1 MYVHELRAR
10 LITGTPHKG
19 KLVLSYCQKPVSTD
33 GLSEN
38 HEKIILWVVA
48 SISWTVAPFAILMN
62 ALVVIVV
69 SQRKEL
75 QKTSNILLSSIA
87 LADFL
92 TDIASIPAIT
102 TTILIVHQGSLE
114 FLRTI
119 NKVAVNLEGFFIFCS
134 LYHLTVVA
142 WESFVAVRK
151 WMHYNVIMAKQRIIK
166 FAIFAWFLTIF
177 AWLPLYVM
185 TFAIEDSKARRIWIM
200 IVNFFEIVNVLSS
213 PISSYAMIYNGVR
226 KRRTSNMNNSTA
238 LAQAKRHAI

>member
-1 MYVHELRAR
+1 M
-10 LITGTPHKG
+10 
-19 KLVLSYCQKPVSTD
+19 SYWQKPVNVSTD

-38 HEKIILWVVA
+38 HEKIILWVLA

-69 SQRKEL
+69 SRRKEL

-87 LADFL
+87 LADFS
-92 TDIASIPAIT
+92 TGNASIPAIA
-102 TTILIVHQGSLE
+102 TTILIVPQGSLE
-114 FLRTI
+114 VLRTI
-119 NKVAVNLEGFFIFCS
+119 NKVAVNLEGFVIFCS

-142 WESFVAVRK
+142 WESFVALRK

-177 AWLPLYVM
+177 TWLPLYVM
-185 TFAIEDSKARRIWIM
+185 TFAIEESEARRIWIM
-200 IVNFFEIVNVLSS
+200 IVNFFGIVNVLSS

-238 LAQAKRHAI
+238 LA

>member
-1 MYVHELRAR
+1 M
-10 LITGTPHKG
+10 
-19 KLVLSYCQKPVSTD
+19 SYCQKPVNVSTD

-38 HEKIILWVVA
+38 HEKIILWVLA

-69 SQRKEL
+69 SRRKEL

-87 LADFL
+87 LADFS
-92 TDIASIPAIT
+92 TGNASIPAIA
-102 TTILIVHQGSLE
+102 TTILIVPQGSLE

-119 NKVAVNLEGFFIFCS
+119 NKVAVNLEAFVIFCS

-166 FAIFAWFLTIF
+166 FAIFAG
-177 AWLPLYVM
+177 
-185 TFAIEDSKARRIWIM
+185 S
-200 IVNFFEIVNVLSS
+200 
-213 PISSYAMIYNGVR
+213 
-226 KRRTSNMNNSTA
+226 
-238 LAQAKRHAI
+238 

>member
-1 MYVHELRAR
+1 M
-10 LITGTPHKG
+10 
-19 KLVLSYCQKPVSTD
+19 SYCQKPVNVSTD

-38 HEKIILWVVA
+38 HEKIILWVLA

-69 SQRKEL
+69 SRRKEL

-87 LADFL
+87 LADFS
-92 TDIASIPAIT
+92 TGNASIPAIA
-102 TTILIVHQGSLE
+102 TTILIVPQGSLE
-114 FLRTI
+114 VLRTI
-119 NKVAVNLEGFFIFCS
+119 NKVAVNLEGFVIFCS

-142 WESFVAVRK
+142 WESFVALRK

-166 FAIFAWFLTIF
+166 FAIFAWFLTILT
-177 AWLPLYVM
+177 WLPLYVM
-185 TFAIEDSKARRIWIM
+185 TFAIEDSEARRIWIM
-200 IVNFFEIVNVLSS
+200 IVNFFGIVNVLSS

-238 LAQAKRHAI
+238 LA

>member
-1 MYVHELRAR
+1 M
-10 LITGTPHKG
+10 
-19 KLVLSYCQKPVSTD
+19 SYCQKPVNVSTD

-38 HEKIILWVVA
+38 HEKIILWVLA

-75 QKTSNILLSSIA
+75 QKSSNILLSSIA
-87 LADFL
+87 LADFS

-102 TTILIVHQGSLE
+102 TTILIVPQGSLK
-114 FLRTI
+114 FLPTI
-119 NKVAVNLEGFFIFCS
+119 NKVAVNLEGFFFFFCS
-134 LYHLTVVA
+134 LCHLNIVA
-142 WESFVAVRK
+142 WERFVAVRK
-151 WMHYNVIMAKQRIIK
+151 WMHYNVIMAKQRIMK

-177 AWLPLYVM
+177 TWLPLYVM
-185 TFAIEDSKARRIWIM
+185 TFAIEDSEARRIWIM
-200 IVNFFEIVNVLSS
+200 IVNFFGIVNVLSS

-238 LAQAKRHAI
+238 

>member
-1 MYVHELRAR
+1 MYVHKSRAR
-10 LITGTPHKG
+10 LITSTPYKG
-19 KLVLSYCQKPVSTD
+19 KLVTSYWQKPVNVSTD

-38 HEKIILWVVA
+38 HEKIIVWVLD

-69 SQRKEL
+69 SPRKEP

-119 NKVAVNLEGFFIFCS
+119 NKVAVNLEGFFFFLFSVPPDYCC
-134 LYHLTVVA
+134 LGK
-142 WESFVAVRK
+142 VRSRTE
-151 WMHYNVIMAKQRIIK
+151 MDALQRNYGKTTYYQVRNIR
-166 FAIFAWFLTIF
+166 WFLTIF
-177 AWLPLYVM
+177 TWLPLYVL
-185 TFAIEDSKARRIWIM
+185 TFGIEDS
-200 IVNFFEIVNVLSS
+200 
-213 PISSYAMIYNGVR
+213 
-226 KRRTSNMNNSTA
+226 
-238 LAQAKRHAI
+238 